1 MLNKSS
7 PLIIVK
13 GLYFCY
19 DTFNTLNVSS
29 NNFPSIIFKTNLNC
43 FGELWGGGE
52 LLSMFARENVVIDG
66 LPVCVQLTK
75 NRTGVE
81 NKHGAT
87 AGHCVLNSWCHL
99 IEAQDP
105 GPSTVPPVDVR
116 SYAGTD
122 LNTMAARHSAQSQ
135 CVINT
140 VICGDR
146 QVITILLSALGPLVH
161 KQCRDVINIVR

>member
-1 MLNKSS
+1 M
-7 PLIIVK
+7 ITV
-13 GLYFCY
+13 
-19 DTFNTLNVSS
+19 TFNTLNVSIRKNLLS
-29 NNFPSIIFKTNLNC
+29 IFKTNLSVLVNGGRGGVAQHVGSRKC
-43 FGELWGGGE
+43 GYLW
-52 LLSMFARENVVIDG
+52 A
-66 LPVCVQLTK
+66 PVCVQLTK